1 MTDLGL
7 PNDFVSLLVAMSP
20 KQRAGA
26 LNQFLSG
33 LDRLLGIEFTAV
45 SETSVHARCL
55 VAKHHLQ
62 VFGLVHGGVY
72 ASLAETCCSTGAA
85 ISVLTEQRNVVGRS
99 NYTEFRK
106 AARENETLLIHA
118 QFQER
123 TSEKELSWNC
133 RIYNEADVEFAR
145 SAVVLNVLEPNHV
158 VGGDTL
164 SVLGTEN
171 LNIETPDE

>member
-1 MTDLGL
+1 MNSPSIPTELIR
-7 PNDFVSLLVAMSP
+7 LLISMSDE
-20 KQRAGA
+20 QRADA

-33 LDRLLGIEFTAV
+33 LDRMLGIEFL
-45 SETSVHARCL
+45 SISDTSVYAKCE
-55 VAKHHLQ
+55 VSKHHLQ

-85 ISVLTEQRNVVGRS
+85 ISVLADQRNVVGRS

-118 QFQER
+118 QFKER
-123 TSEKELSWNC
+123 ISEKELSWNC

-145 SAVVLNVLEPNHV
+145 SVVVLNVLEPNHV

-171 LNIETPDE
+171 LNIEPSDE